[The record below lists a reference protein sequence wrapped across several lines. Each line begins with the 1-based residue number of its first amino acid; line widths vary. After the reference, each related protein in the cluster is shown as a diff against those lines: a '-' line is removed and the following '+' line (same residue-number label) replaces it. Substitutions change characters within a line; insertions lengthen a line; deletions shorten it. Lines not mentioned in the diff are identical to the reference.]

1 MNIKCCCKQLDF
13 AFIYKY
19 AYEYLKTDFG
29 QRYEQ
34 LLKEQRFWT
43 DVTRTKIA
51 NFAKQTFSCLYFNCH
66 FPSKQSPISLGL
78 LQFLYLII
86 IAVLSFTWLIMKF

>member
-1 MNIKCCCKQLDF
+1 MNIKCCCKQLDFVAISKNF

-34 LLKEQRFWT
+34 LLKEQ
-43 DVTRTKIA
+43 
-51 NFAKQTFSCLYFNCH
+51 
-66 FPSKQSPISLGL
+66 
-78 LQFLYLII
+78 
-86 IAVLSFTWLIMKF
+86 KF